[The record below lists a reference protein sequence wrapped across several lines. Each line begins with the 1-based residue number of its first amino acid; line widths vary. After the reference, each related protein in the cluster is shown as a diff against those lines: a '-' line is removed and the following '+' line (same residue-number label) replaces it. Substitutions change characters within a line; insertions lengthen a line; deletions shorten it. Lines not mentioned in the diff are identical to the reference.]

1 MKEKSKYLMWG
12 LTVFLTVCA
21 ILVFFDTF
29 YMKGTLQSFF
39 SKLMGI
45 LSPVVIGL
53 VMAYLLSP
61 VVNFFERLI
70 RKGLGKLRGLQGK
83 TIPHAAGWLRGV
95 SIFLTWGIVLL
106 LLYLSMSVVI
116 PQLVES
122 VVMLI
127 NNAESY
133 YNTIYGWI
141 AELLEQNPKLDTWVQ
156 ENMHSLFDNLVDTLS
171 NTLLPGAQQMITAVG
186 GGVWSVVNFFM
197 DFLVG
202 IIVSIYMLAMK
213 EQSLA
218 RCCKLLYGLLKEE
231 QARWIARAVRRV
243 DGVFSAYI
251 RGNLLDSLIVAILCG
266 IGCTILRL
274 PYVPLVSLIVGVTN
288 LIPFFGPFLGA
299 VPSGFLILLVSPKQ
313 CLIFVIFIVALQQI
327 DGNIIVPK
335 ILGEATGISSFWVVV
350 AILVGGGFG
359 GVMGMFLGVPVCAC
373 LSILTKYL
381 VNRRLRRRNMP
392 IEAYHYVDRDKEA
405 QDTAGQTQNPQT

>member
-1 MKEKSKYLMWG
+1 MKEKSKYLKWG
-12 LTVFLTVCA
+12 LTIFLTVCA

-53 VMAYLLSP
+53 VMAYLLAP
-61 VVNFFERLI
+61 IVNFFEGLI
-70 RKGLGKLRGLQGK
+70 RKGLGKIRGLQGK

-106 LLYLSMSVVI
+106 LLYLAMSVVI
-116 PQLVES
+116 PQLIDS
-122 VVMLI
+122 VTMLI
-127 NNAESY
+127 SNAESY

-141 AELLEQNPKLDTWVQ
+141 ADLLEQNPKLDAWVQ

-171 NTLLPGAQQMITAVG
+171 NALLPGAQQMITAVG

-231 QARWIARAVRRV
+231 QARWIARGVRRV

-266 IGCTILRL
+266 IGCAILRL
-274 PYVPLVSLIVGVTN
+274 PYAPLVSLIVGITN

-313 CLIFVIFIVALQQI
+313 CLVFVIFIVALQQI

-335 ILGEATGISSFWVVV
+335 ILGDATGISSFWVVV

-392 IEAYHYVDRDKEA
+392 IEAYHYVDRDREA
-405 QDTAGQTQNPQT
+405 QSANGEQQQP